1 MHKLLKFK
9 DFSEKLSQYSALQE
23 MMKSDE
29 DLGLYDDIFEGGA
42 YGHLTHPFEDM
53 ELTMSDIH
61 TMIQSTVSGA
71 FGPENFVQE
80 KTDGQQ
86 LSISWKNG
94 KIIAARNKSHLK
106 NSGENAMDSKGVA
119 DLFLGR
125 GDIETVY
132 NAAIKDLEGSIGKL
146 SDKDKEKFF
155 ANGSKFASLEIIT
168 PVTQN
173 TVPYG
178 QNLLVFHGVLTYDA
192 DGNVIDEDKQ
202 AGRDLG
208 KMIADANAAA
218 QETFFVRGPQDMAIK
233 PLPDTAKRSSYYEGK
248 YRQILKD
255 CNLGETSTVYDY
267 ALGMGRNV
275 IQEEAKKAGVTI
287 PTDALDGLAT
297 RIADI
302 NKSFAV
308 SAIKKSLGADAEWF
322 INLEKKSA
330 KDLKAK
336 VYGPLESLFLE
347 VGTEFMKNMSS
358 FLSANPTAAAESMK
372 LEIDKTIA
380 TIRTNGDAT
389 DVEKLER
396 QLARVTAAGGLE
408 SIVPTEGITFVYK
421 GKLYKYTGIF
431 APLHQIRSILAYKK

>member
-1 MHKLLKFK
+1 MEKSYNISKIKSIKKITIEQDCYDLTI
-9 DFSEKLSQYSALQE
+9 DNFSRYFANNILV
-23 MMKSDE
+23 
-29 DLGLYDDIFEGGA
+29 
-42 YGHLTHPFEDM
+42 H
-53 ELTMSDIH
+53 
-61 TMIQSTVSGA
+61 
-71 FGPENFVQE
+71 N
-80 KTDGQQ
+80 TDGQQ

-106 NSGENAMDSKGVA
+106 NAGENAMDSKGVA
-119 DLFLGR
+119 DLFAGR

-132 NAAIKDLEGSIGKL
+132 NAAMKDLEGSISKL
-146 SDKDKEKFF
+146 SDKDKEKYF

-178 QNLLVFHGVLTYDA
+178 QNMLVFHGVLSYDV
-192 DGNVIDEDKQ
+192 DGNVTDEDKQ

-208 KMIADANAAA
+208 KLVADANAAA

-233 PLPDTAKRSSYYEGK
+233 PLPNTEKRSAYYEGK
-248 YRQILKD
+248 YKQILKD
-255 CNLGETSTVYDY
+255 CNLGEASTVYDY

-275 IQEEAKKAGVTI
+275 IQDEAKKAGVNI
-287 PTDALDGLAT
+287 PGDALDGLAM

-308 SAIKKSLGADAEWF
+308 SAIKKSLGENAEWF

-336 VYGPLESLFLE
+336 VYAPLESLFLE

-358 FLSANPTAAAESMK
+358 FLSANPTVAAEAMK
-372 LEIDKTIA
+372 KEIDKTIA

-431 APLHQIRSILAYKK
+431 GPVHQIRSILAYKK